1 MFNNVNAKKR
11 LTQVIVAFVIICMAF
26 TGSFLLLD
34 DAISQASAVD
44 RTVSTQG
51 QWNTAMSESKSGETW
66 NITLGG
72 NISITSVTGGKLDPV
87 KSGVTVNLNMNNY
100 SITWDYMQNG
110 GDWNSNLMATS
121 YTSGTYANG
130 EYWGLLTNNGTL
142 NIQGTGTIRNK
153 KIHITRQKDD
163 RNDAVQRLAAIVN
176 SGTLTVGSSIK
187 VEAYLTSVHN
197 SETSWSIAS
206 YSDNY
211 LYNFGIYSNGGTVN
225 SSANVSVGGI
235 AGTSQT
241 GTSGRAYNH
250 CYGIYGNN
258 SAKVNVSGGN
268 IYVDSFSGGFMETGS
283 GEKAHM
289 YASSVGVFG
298 NSAFISGN
306 TTINVL
312 SKNWEY
318 QDQNNNTWKSGIDHL
333 LSVGVMYVGS
343 NYPVI
348 GPSVDV
354 VASFEHIGD
363 NKTQIYVPGAG
374 DAAYSWSDVFSDG
387 DAGNISHVAA
397 PIGGI
402 ASNPVNNIGAHTSE
416 TDYGAAFFGNTSPY
430 ESIKDRH
437 QYLTAQSYYSGKKT
451 TTVAPRTD
459 NGSNDSTRNSA
470 AIVNGA
476 PGNTGTGGLT
486 STNIGNPGDHSPAAS
501 GFKVGSQYLFVY
513 RFYTD
518 VNNIE
523 SVSFRNDSGKLK
535 NDATVTVGA
544 TQNVTNGII
553 PDDASKIF
561 HSGGGEPNNSR
572 FYSFEGA
579 YYETVESSNAS
590 LKIRLDDLSAD
601 GKAKTPGNWK
611 GAKGILPAD
620 GVTVSKDKDN
630 VIIIY
635 LDYKKHE
642 ATAVKVV
649 ATDKS
654 VGINEYT
661 ESTSF
666 TVPYTGAT
674 LVPGKDF
681 NLGILDVAYGNAVV
695 TEDYNYNYATGSGK
709 PTVDYEY
716 SSNGTSWTSGLP
728 QNVGTYSI
736 RVKVTADT
744 TTNNRQG
751 TQATLSCTITPG
763 NVDITGGANS
773 IKLTYGESYATI
785 FDNYDF
791 KAVNASGADITGSGS
806 FTVSGNTLSTLP
818 NAGTSSITIRWSPN
832 DSGNYGASER
842 TVTLEVL
849 KKEITI
855 GVAAKTVTYGDALP
869 ASSFE
874 LTYSTAGVAQDSSKL
889 TGWLAATTFE
899 VEKDG
904 VWQAYGN
911 GLPVGEYNFRISTF
925 GGSSD
930 SNYNFKID
938 STPVKLTVT
947 QRAIQYT
954 ATATDR
960 VYEKGNKEV
969 FVTLSNPTNAYSG
982 DSFSAILNAKGT
994 VDENAGTNKVT
1005 VDVNSVNVGNNNY
1018 YLVIVNADTLTAN
1031 IAKADPTGVYVAA
1044 ANPNIVYDKTK
1055 TLASVALAATENPE
1069 IPGTWAWSDPTIVPT
1084 VKSASESKYLAKFT
1098 PNSGNYNTL
1107 EQEVTLIVDKAVVQ
1121 IVVDAD
1127 ASTPDTFEPF
1137 NVTYGDSVPA
1147 LKQYMKY
1154 IGFTGD
1160 DTIDTVPHDGNAD
1173 VSTDYNPTSGV
1184 REGGYTVSVN
1194 ENIIADNYDFETVN
1208 NKIIVNK
1215 KALTI
1220 TANDRTIT
1228 YGDKAP
1234 VFKDSD
1240 VTATGFV
1247 NNETL
1252 SALSAT
1258 FSFETAYRQNAT
1270 LGKVGSYDIN
1280 VDVVTSNN
1288 NYDITCVPGTLTVER
1303 KTLTLTPVAKTIS
1316 YGAAL
1321 PEYKTPGTDYTVDG
1335 LVNGDTTA
1343 VLGGTFAVST
1353 QYKNTS
1359 YVNTYAI
1366 TADVKGMTAENYKFV
1381 AGSGTLT
1388 VVKAVPSIT
1397 TAPKASVVNSHTL
1410 ADATFDNSAVIVN
1423 PNNSDLAVEG
1433 TFKFNSIST
1442 TPAWGST
1449 TAYAAT
1455 FTPADDINYTTAT
1468 VNVVVEVTVKTIS
1481 GIPVIQGSAMI
1492 GSELSVSLAAVDPS
1506 ANVYTYQWYRVDG
1519 TVPEAISGATNAKYT
1534 VTEADFDKTIYVVID
1549 ADESKGFTG
1558 KAESAKTSK
1567 VIEALLATTRD
1578 MFNAIFPNDST
1589 EVIYNANVY
1598 EVTVNVADAFA
1609 EHIFGDIHVKY
1620 NGSTAKPEN
1629 AGTYNVTIDVDVPEL
1644 KHSSYD
1650 DAPYQAP
1657 VSGMP
1662 VGTLVIKPATLT
1674 ANVTAS
1680 DKIYD
1685 GTVTAPANITFS
1697 GVYEEDFV
1705 TLATGA
1711 KFTFDNQ
1718 NAGTDK
1724 KVTASNIVLTGD
1736 DAGNYVID
1744 ETTLTTT
1751 ASILPREIYFIAE
1764 AKTKTYDKSATVEV
1778 QFEYDDITGKNDSDK
1793 STGYAAIDNES
1804 TIYLMDSTGLASS
1817 INVGEN
1823 IALVNGSIEY
1833 KDKRAGSSK
1842 ENYIAK
1848 LSNEDDVRVEIVKAN
1863 PVVVPLSIT
1872 EVYGPT
1878 KTLGQINLKNYATE
1892 DGYWEFID
1900 TTIVPT
1906 VQVKTYAAR
1915 FVPSDLNN
1923 YNILETATITVN
1935 VTPLEVVLKADD
1947 KSVTYGANA
1956 PTYTFKP
1963 VSGITEDI
1971 LATVGGSC
1979 KAVCYEYVPGTNV
1992 GVYEIVLNAAYS
2004 DPNYTFK
2011 TESGWLTVAKATINA
2026 TATAESKV
2034 YDGFRDVKVNFAI
2047 QSGVYSAD
2055 VGVVDLSVKSTTGTA
2070 ATQNAGVTKVVS
2082 YEKPVLVGGK
2092 AGNYILNIT
2101 PIEGALSVEILKAD
2115 ITGIEFPSGAQV
2127 EFGYDLSYATFEN
2140 PGDAK
2145 GGSFAYENAKIT
2157 VPGNLGVYD
2166 TYKVI
2171 YTPADAIN
2179 YNTQEAYV
2187 TIQVVKCTLNYVVG
2201 VAGNLQSGQ
2210 TLTAVATGL
2219 PAAAND
2225 YICYQWYRADGNDLV
2240 PIKGATDR
2248 TYVATDADV
2257 GYTLVVM
2264 TYFNDSDPFVF
2275 ADDSFE
2281 IIENTKG
2288 VVGQST
2294 DAIKEIT
2301 LTFWQRLMNWLYR
2314 ILAVLTGMQLNGG
2327 LGI

>member
-34 DAISQASAVD
+34 DAVNTVQAED
-44 RTVSTQG
+44 RTVSTPG
-51 QWNTAMSESKSGETW
+51 QWNAVIDEINKAGGGTW
-66 NITLGG
+66 VVTLG
-72 NISITSVTGGKLDPV
+72 SDITASSKLSAVPAGAKVT
-87 KSGVTVNLNMNNY
+87 LNMNNKTI
-100 SITWDYMQNG
+100 SWVSTGTGNADIM
-110 GDWNSNLMATS
+110 STS
-121 YTSGTYANG
+121 YPFSDN
-130 EYWGLLTNNGTL
+130 YWGLLSNNGTL
-142 NIQGTGTIRNK
+142 DIQGTGTIKIQQVRYNNK
-153 KIHITRQKDD
+153 NSSD
-163 RNDAVQRLAAIVN
+163 RDNYGAKVAAIVN
-176 SGTLTVGSSIK
+176 GKNAYLNLGANITIQSYLAQANTDGDAYQDMFLYAHGVYNEGTVDSRAKIDVGSFSGGTVDYGSFGSSK
-187 VEAYLTSVHN
+187 NSWLYAY
-197 SETSWSIAS
+197 S
-206 YSDNY
+206 Y
-211 LYNFGIYSNGGTVN
+211 GIFGGTVN
-225 SSANVSVGGI
+225 VLGGSINTDAKSGFLDAASVEY
-235 AGTSQT
+235 SK
-241 GTSGRAYNH
+241 
-250 CYGIYGNN
+250 GNN
-258 SAKVNVSGGN
+258 VANFAIGVYSNNAKIFGKTSITTNATSWRNKEDKNVWGDGTNMSW
-268 IYVDSFSGGFMETGS
+268 
-283 GEKAHM
+283 A
-289 YASSVGVFG
+289 
-298 NSAFISGN
+298 
-306 TTINVL
+306 
-312 SKNWEY
+312 
-318 QDQNNNTWKSGIDHL
+318 
-333 LSVGVMYVGS
+333 VGVMYS
-343 NYPVI
+343 KENYPVI
-348 GPSVDV
+348 GATVNID
-354 VASFEHIGD
+354 ASFTMCAND
-363 NKTQIYVPGAG
+363 TFVTLPGL
-374 DAAYSWSDVFSDG
+374 SDG
-387 DAGNISHVAA
+387 WTVNSKGGPSTTVRRGYAVAGVGADLNAA
-397 PIGGI
+397 MYGGQSTETPAIGG
-402 ASNPVNNIGAHTSE
+402 NV
-416 TDYGAAFFGNTSPY
+416 FGTGSSSSWQNALYTNYYALEP
-430 ESIKDRH
+430 
-437 QYLTAQSYYSGKKT
+437 YYSGLKGSTHLT
-451 TTVAPRTD
+451 TSSD
-459 NGSNDSTRNSA
+459 NVSQSGGNNHETLTSDIT
-470 AIVNGA
+470 NGA
-476 PGNTGTGGLT
+476 PGETGT
-486 STNIGNPGDHSPAAS
+486 
-501 GFKVGSQYLFVY
+501 QYLVVY

-523 SVSFRNDSGKLK
+523 SVSFRNDTGRLNNNASI
-535 NDATVTVGA
+535 TVGSTA
-544 TQNVTNGII
+544 NSTNGII
-553 PDDASKIF
+553 PDKDTKIYYA
-561 HSGGGEPNNSR
+561 GGGEPKNSK

-579 YYETVESSNAS
+579 RYETVAPGNADFQN
-590 LKIRLDDLSAD
+590 RLNNIAD
-601 GKAKTPGNWK
+601 GKATDPSLWK
-611 GAKGILPAD
+611 GSKGVLPAD
-620 GVTVSKDKDN
+620 GVTVDN
-630 VIIIY
+630 NTIIIY

-642 ATAVKVV
+642 ATPINVV
-649 ATDKS
+649 AADKG
-654 VGINEYT
+654 VNITEYT
-661 ESTSF
+661 TTTAF
-666 TVPYTGAT
+666 TVPYTGDN
-674 LVPGKDF
+674 LKPGVDF
-681 NLGILDVAYGNAVV
+681 NLGILDVAYGNAVI
-695 TEDYNYNYATGSGK
+695 TGDYDYKQENNGK
-709 PTVDYEY
+709 PTVNYEY
-716 SSNGTSWTSGLP
+716 SSNGTSWTDGLP
-728 QNVGTYSI
+728 KNVGTYSI
-736 RVKVTADT
+736 RVSVNADAV
-744 TTNNRQG
+744 TNNRQG
-751 TQATLSCTITPG
+751 KQATLSCTITPG
-763 NVDITGGANS
+763 NVDIAGGANS

-785 FDNYDF
+785 FDKYDF
-791 KAVNASGADITGSGS
+791 KAVNASGADISGSGA
-806 FTVSGNTLSTLP
+806 FTVSGNTLSALP
-818 NAGTSSITIRWSPN
+818 NAGTSSITIKWTPN
-832 DSGNYGASER
+832 DASNYGVSER
-842 TVTLEVL
+842 TVTLEVA
-849 KKEITI
+849 KKEIKV
-855 GVAAKTVTYGDALP
+855 GVVAKTVTYGDALP

-874 LTYSTAGVAQDSSKL
+874 LTYSIPIVAADSTKL
-889 TGWLAATTFE
+889 AGWLAATTFE

-911 GLPVGEYNFRISTF
+911 GLNVGEYNFKISAF
-925 GGSSD
+925 GGASD
-930 SNYNFKID
+930 SNYTFVLDTN
-938 STPVKLTVT
+938 PVKLTVA

-954 ATATDR
+954 AAATDR

-969 FVTLSNPTNAYSG
+969 FVTLSNPTNAYGG
-982 DSFSAILNAKGT
+982 DAFSAVLNAKGT
-994 VDENAGTNKVT
+994 VDENAGKNKVT
-1005 VDVNSVNVGNNNY
+1005 VDVNSVDIGNKNY

-1044 ANPNIVYDKTK
+1044 ANPNIVYDKTQ
-1055 TLASVALAATENPE
+1055 TLASVALSAKENPE
-1069 IPGTWAWSDPTIVPT
+1069 IPGTWAWVDPTIVPT

-1098 PNSGNYNTL
+1098 PASGNYNTCT
-1107 EQEVTLIVDKAVVQ
+1107 QEVTLIVDKAVVQ

-1127 ASTPDTFEPF
+1127 SSTPDTFEPF
-1137 NVTYGDSVPA
+1137 NVTYGDAVPA

-1173 VSTDYNPTSGV
+1173 ISTDYNPTSGV

-1228 YGDKAP
+1228 YGDKEP
-1234 VFKDSD
+1234 SFKDSD

-1247 NNETL
+1247 NNETI
-1252 SALSAT
+1252 SALGAT
-1258 FSFETAYRQNAT
+1258 FNFTTDYRQNAT

-1288 NYDITCVPGTLTVER
+1288 NYDITCVSGTLTVER

-1335 LVNGDTTA
+1335 LVNGDTNA
-1343 VLGGTFAVST
+1343 VIGGTFKVKTAYTSG
-1353 QYKNTS
+1353 S
-1359 YVNTYAI
+1359 YVNTYAV
-1366 TADVKGMTAENYKFV
+1366 TADVSGMAAENYKF
-1381 AGSGTLT
+1381 ATGSGTLT
-1388 VVKAVPSIT
+1388 VVKAVPSIK
-1397 TAPKASVVNSHTL
+1397 TAPGASVVNSHTL
-1410 ADATFDNSAVIVN
+1410 ADATFDNSAVVVN
-1423 PNNSDLAVEG
+1423 PNNSDLAVAG
-1433 TFKFNSIST
+1433 TFKFNSTST
-1442 TPAWGST
+1442 TPVWGST
-1449 TAYAAT
+1449 TAYTAT
-1455 FTPADDINYTTAT
+1455 FTPADDINYTTTT

-1481 GIPVIQGSAMI
+1481 GIPVIQGSAMVD
-1492 GSELSVSLAAVDPS
+1492 SELSVSLASVDPN
-1506 ANVYTYQWYRVDG
+1506 ADVFTYQWYRVDG
-1519 TVPEAISGATNAKYT
+1519 TVATPISDATDSTYT
-1534 VTEADFDKTIYVVID
+1534 VTTEDLNKSIYVVIT
-1549 ADESKGFTG
+1549 ADTSKGFSG
-1558 KAESAKTSK
+1558 SADSEKTSK
-1567 VIEALLATTRD
+1567 VIDALLATTRD

-1609 EHIFGDIHVKY
+1609 DHIFGDIHVKY

-1744 ETTLTTT
+1744 DTTLTTT
-1751 ASILPREIYFIAE
+1751 ASIHPKTLEVSASGVRKAYDKAAAVDVEFDVNEDTYASVDNASTVYLTNGKGVAE
-1764 AKTKTYDKSATVEV
+1764 SVNVATSIKVGSITYD
-1778 QFEYDDITGKNDSDK
+1778 I
-1793 STGYAAIDNES
+1793 
-1804 TIYLMDSTGLASS
+1804 
-1817 INVGEN
+1817 
-1823 IALVNGSIEY
+1823 
-1833 KDKRAGSSK
+1833 AGSSAG
-1842 ENYIAK
+1842 NYVVVIT
-1848 LSNEDDVRVEIVKAN
+1848 NEDDVRVEIVKAN

-1878 KTLGQINLKNYATE
+1878 KTLGQINLKNYATG

-1900 TTIVPT
+1900 TSIVPT

-1915 FVPSDLNN
+1915 FVPADLNN
-1923 YNILETATITVN
+1923 YNILESATITVN
-1935 VTPLEVVLKADD
+1935 ITPLEVTLKADD

-1963 VSGITEDI
+1963 ISGITEDI

-1979 KAVCYEYVPGTNV
+1979 KAVCYEYTPGTDV

-2011 TESGWLTVAKATINA
+2011 TAPGWLTVAKATINVN
-2026 TATAESKV
+2026 ATAENKV

-2055 VGVVDLSVKSTTGTA
+2055 VNAVDLSVKSTTGTT

-2101 PIEGALSVEILKAD
+2101 PIEGALAVEILKAD
-2115 ITGIEFPSGAQV
+2115 ITGVEFPSGAQV
-2127 EFGYDLSYATFEN
+2127 EFGYDLTNVTFEN

-2157 VPGNLGVYD
+2157 VPGKLGVYD

-2187 TIQVVKCTLNYVVG
+2187 TLQVVKCTLNYVVG

-2225 YICYQWYRADGNDLV
+2225 YICYQWYRADGNDLEA
-2240 PIKGATDR
+2240 IKGATGR

-2264 TYFNDSDPFVF
+2264 TYFNDNDPFVF

-2281 IIENTKG
+2281 IVENTKG
-2288 VVGQST
+2288 VIGQST
-2294 DAIKEIT
+2294 DAIKEIA
-2301 LTFWQRLMNWLYR
+2301 LTFWQRIMNWLYR
-2314 ILAVLTGMQLNGG
+2314 ILAIFTGIQLGGG
-2327 LGI
+2327 LGIGG